1 DVPQDGDFG
10 ALGEL
15 GDDRSIQV
23 HTGFHTPVGRVMLV
37 GHDAIEAHL
46 IGESIL
52 LMVLIVQY
60 VRLLGIEMGVGKAET
75 SRIVLVEVLIGNI
88 TVGLLRKPKDLCMLR
103 GSP

>member
-1 DVPQDGDFG
+1 
-10 ALGEL
+10 
-15 GDDRSIQV
+15 
-23 HTGFHTPVGRVMLV
+23 MLV

-75 SRIVLVEVLIGNI
+75 SRIVLVEFRIGNI
-88 TVGLLRKPKDLCMLR
+88 AVGLLREPIHLYLLR
-103 GSP
+103 GPP